1 MPLLDL
7 KTNLKSLK
15 YGNDRPGGG
24 DSGQPYIKKPLYA
37 DPNKIPVGNGV
48 VLASIHTLEDVSR
61 LTKMFFDLKS
71 PNGYLFTLNQNLL
84 SRTGVKTQVPGL
96 LNDGVYLPTSTLAQ
110 AGVSAAGLHFNKQGI
125 NPVPGTF
132 GSRITY
138 SDVINDEV
146 TETKDSPDGILK
158 NRLYALYETKMQDGS
173 LGGFSKVTNV
183 TSKDDQVDLILY
195 PGGPGS
201 VLGIGPTH
209 IRFADQRTGINNI
222 NFKKS
227 FFTGTAPRD
236 ASRNETYF
244 SLGTNILV
252 PENDYNNF
260 LRFTSSSSLAVKYK
274 KEKKEGYENVKNGFE
289 ENFEDNQKLI
299 YNEIQNFI
307 NIGRTQPGGI
317 TGEDITIGINGSA
330 LSYSEINAM
339 AISSSARPGN
349 MLDFRTILRNNINS
363 NSLTKETS
371 SIMSNAPD
379 YSNQNIETRVNIGGT
394 LDKQGPGYKS
404 GKNLYSYT
412 NGSGIGPIDRLNAHP
427 IYYSGNVDPNGNGN
441 DPTSAP
447 INDLVKFRI
456 ASIDAGSPKYKT
468 FMHFRAFLNSITD
481 NYSAAWNSYNYVGRG
496 EKFYSYGGFDRTLS
510 LSWTVA
516 AQSREE
522 LSPMY
527 KKLNY
532 LASTLAPSYSPS
544 GYMRG
549 PLVQLTIGGYV
560 YEQVGFITGLTFEI
574 GEDSPWEIGLPDGGI
589 NTATNEYD
597 SKVKELPHY
606 IRVSS
611 FNFTPIHDFVP
622 KTQNIKNWNG
632 KSRFIALQDAEG
644 NTNNLY
650 DPPPN
655 PKKTKPKEQPYI
667 LTTSGRIEEEIINL
681 PLIDSQISNPSSDQ
695 LTLRGLDGLPI
706 A

>member
-1 MPLLDL
+1 
-7 KTNLKSLK
+7 
-15 YGNDRPGGG
+15 
-24 DSGQPYIKKPLYA
+24 
-37 DPNKIPVGNGV
+37 
-48 VLASIHTLEDVSR
+48 
-61 LTKMFFDLKS
+61 
-71 PNGYLFTLNQNLL
+71 
-84 SRTGVKTQVPGL
+84 
-96 LNDGVYLPTSTLAQ
+96 
-110 AGVSAAGLHFNKQGI
+110 
-125 NPVPGTF
+125 
-132 GSRITY
+132 
-138 SDVINDEV
+138 
-146 TETKDSPDGILK
+146 
-158 NRLYALYETKMQDGS
+158 MQDGS

-244 SLGTNILV
+244 SLGINVPVPTNNYDKFI
-252 PENDYNNF
+252 
-260 LRFTSSSSLAVKYK
+260 RFTRSGSFVVGSNYK
-274 KEKKEGYENVKNGFE
+274 
-289 ENFEDNQKLI
+289 DNQELI
-299 YNEIQNFI
+299 YTQIKEFT
-307 NIGRTQPGGI
+307 NIGRTQPDGR
-317 TGEDITIGINGSA
+317 TGTVTVGINDGA
-330 LSYSEINAM
+330 LSYSEINVM

-363 NSLTKETS
+363 NSRTKETS
-371 SIMSNAPD
+371 SIMSNAPN
-379 YSNQNIETRVNIGGT
+379 YLTQNIETRVNIGGT
-394 LDKQGPGYKS
+394 LYKQGPGYKS

-456 ASIDAGSPKYKT
+456 ASIDAGKPTNKT

-481 NYSAAWNSYNYVGRG
+481 NYSADWNSYNYVGRG
-496 EKFYSYGGFDRTLS
+496 EKFYSYGGFNRTLS

-611 FNFTPIHDFVP
+611 FNFTPIHNFVP
-622 KTQNIKNWNG
+622 KTQNIKDWDG
-632 KSRFIALQDAEG
+632 ESRFIALQDAAG
-644 NTNNLY
+644 NANTLY
-650 DPPPN
+650 AKPPN

-681 PLIDSQISNPSSDQ
+681 PPIDSQISNPSSDQ

>member
-7 KTNLKSLK
+7 RTNLKSLK

-48 VLASIHTLEDVSR
+48 VLASIHTLEDISR

-71 PNGYLFTLNQNLL
+71 PNGPLFILNQNLL
-84 SRTGVKTQVPGL
+84 SRTGVKTQASGL

-132 GSRITY
+132 GSRTTY
-138 SDVINDEV
+138 SDVV
-146 TETKDSPDGILK
+146 TNNQVN
-158 NRLYALYETKMQDGS
+158 NRLENFY
-173 LGGFSKVTNV
+173 
-183 TSKDDQVDLILY
+183 KDKILSVSVGDIWSY
-195 PGGPGS
+195 GGGPGS

-209 IRFADQRTGINNI
+209 IRFADQRTGINNPY
-222 NFKKS
+222 FKDKKN
-227 FFTGTAPRD
+227 FFTGKYVTD
-236 ASRNETYF
+236 ASKNKTYF
-244 SLGTNILV
+244 SLGENKNIPSSNLS
-252 PENDYNNF
+252 NF
-260 LRFTSSSSLAVKYK
+260 LRFTRSGSFTVSNL
-274 KEKKEGYENVKNGFE
+274 YEY
-289 ENFEDNQKLI
+289 NQNLI
-299 YNEIQNFI
+299 YDGIQEFT
-307 NIGRTQPGGI
+307 NIGRTQPGGR
-317 TGEDITIGINGSA
+317 TGVFTVGINDGA

-339 AISSSARPGN
+339 AISSSTTPGN
-349 MLDFRTILRNNINS
+349 MLDFRTILRDNINL
-363 NSLTKETS
+363 NSTTTGKSTV
-371 SIMSNAPD
+371 MSDAPD
-379 YSNQNIETRVNIGGT
+379 YLDQNFEKRVNIGGT
-394 LDKQGPGYKS
+394 STKQGPGYKA
-404 GKNLYSYT
+404 GKNLYSYEK
-412 NGSGIGPIDRLNAHP
+412 GSGIGPIDRINAHP
-427 IYYSGNVDPNGNGN
+427 IYYSGVVDTNAK
-441 DPTSAP
+441 AP

-456 ASIDAGSPKYKT
+456 ASIDAGSPNFKT

-481 NYSAAWNSYNYVGRG
+481 NYSADWNPYNYVGRG
-496 EKFYSYGGFDRTLS
+496 EKFYSYGGFDRTLT

-574 GEDSPWEIGLPDGGI
+574 GEDSPWEIGIRDKGI
-589 NTATNEYD
+589 DTTTATYD
-597 SKVKELPHY
+597 NNVKELSHY

-622 KTQNIKNWNG
+622 KTQPKGDWNG
-632 KSRFIALQDAEG
+632 KSRFIALDDG
-644 NTNNLY
+644 GGNNLY
-650 DPPPN
+650 DAPP
-655 PKKTKPKEQPYI
+655 TSESKPYEHTI
-667 LTTSGRIEEEIINL
+667 GGRIPEEIIDL
-681 PLIDSQISNPSSDQ
+681 PK
-695 LTLRGLDGLPI
+695 TR
-706 A
+706 

>member
-7 KTNLKSLK
+7 RTNLKSLK

-37 DPNKIPVGNGV
+37 DPNKIPVGDGV
-48 VLASIHTLEDVSR
+48 VLTSIHTLEDVSR

-71 PNGYLFTLNQNLL
+71 PNGSLFILNQNLL

-96 LNDGVYLPTSTLAQ
+96 LNDGIYLPTSTLAQ

-125 NPVPGTF
+125 NPVPGASE
-132 GSRITY
+132 SRITY
-138 SDVINDEV
+138 SDVINNEID
-146 TETKDSPDGILK
+146 ETKNSPDGILK

-173 LGGFSKVTNV
+173 LGRFSKVTNV

-201 VLGIGPTH
+201 VLGVGPTH
-209 IRFADQRTGINNI
+209 IRFADQRTGINNPY
-222 NFKKS
+222 FKEP

-236 ASRNETYF
+236 TSRNETYF
-244 SLGTNILV
+244 SLGTNVSV
-252 PENDYNNF
+252 PTNNYDKF
-260 LRFTSSSSLAVKYK
+260 IRFTRSGSFVVGSNYK
-274 KEKKEGYENVKNGFE
+274 
-289 ENFEDNQKLI
+289 DNQELI
-299 YNEIQNFI
+299 YTQIKEFT
-307 NIGRTQPGGI
+307 NIGRTQPGER
-317 TGEDITIGINGSA
+317 TGTVTVGINDGA
-330 LSYSEINAM
+330 LSYSEINVM

-371 SIMSNAPD
+371 SIMSDAPD
-379 YSNQNIETRVNIGGT
+379 YLTQNIETRVNIGGT
-394 LDKQGPGYKS
+394 SYKQGPGYKE

-412 NGSGIGPIDRLNAHP
+412 RGSGIGPIDRLNAHP

-456 ASIDAGSPKYKT
+456 ASINAGNPNFKT

-481 NYSAAWNSYNYVGRG
+481 NYNATWNSYNYVGRG

-611 FNFTPIHDFVP
+611 FNFTPIHNFVP
-622 KTQNIKNWNG
+622 KTQNIKDWDG
-632 KSRFIALQDAEG
+632 KSRFIALQDAAG
-644 NTNNLY
+644 NANTLY
-650 DPPPN
+650 AKPPN
-655 PKKTKPKEQPYI
+655 PRKTKPKEQPYG

-681 PLIDSQISNPSSDQ
+681 PPIDSQISNPSSDQ

>member
-7 KTNLKSLK
+7 RTNLKSLK

-37 DPNKIPVGNGV
+37 DPNKIPVGDGV
-48 VLASIHTLEDVSR
+48 VLTSIHTLEDVSR

-71 PNGYLFTLNQNLL
+71 PNGSLFILNQNLL

-96 LNDGVYLPTSTLAQ
+96 LNDGIYLPTSTLAQ

-125 NPVPGTF
+125 NPVPGASE
-132 GSRITY
+132 SRITY
-138 SDVINDEV
+138 SDVINNEID
-146 TETKDSPDGILK
+146 ETKNSPDGILK

-173 LGGFSKVTNV
+173 LGRFSKVTNV
-183 TSKDDQVDLILY
+183 TSKDDQVDLISY

-201 VLGIGPTH
+201 ILGIGSTN
-209 IRFADQRTGINNI
+209 IKFADQRTGINNPY
-222 NFKKS
+222 FKEP

-236 ASRNETYF
+236 TSRNETYF
-244 SLGTNILV
+244 SLGTNVSV
-252 PENDYNNF
+252 PTNNYDKF
-260 LRFTSSSSLAVKYK
+260 IRFTRSGSFVVGSNYK
-274 KEKKEGYENVKNGFE
+274 
-289 ENFEDNQKLI
+289 DNQELI
-299 YNEIQNFI
+299 YTQIKEFT
-307 NIGRTQPGGI
+307 NIGRTQPDGR
-317 TGEDITIGINGSA
+317 TGTVTVGINDGA

-363 NSLTKETS
+363 NSRTTGS
-371 SIMSNAPD
+371 STIMSDAPN
-379 YSNQNIETRVNIGGT
+379 YLTQNIETRVNIGGT
-394 LDKQGPGYKS
+394 GTKQGPGYKA
-404 GKNLYSYT
+404 GKNLYSYEK
-412 NGSGIGPIDRLNAHP
+412 GSGIGPIDRINHFP
-427 IYYSGNVDPNGNGN
+427 IYYYSNVLPNGDGN
-441 DPTSAP
+441 DPTNPP

-456 ASIDAGSPKYKT
+456 ALIDAGKPTQKT

-481 NYSAAWNSYNYVGRG
+481 NYSATWNSYNYVGRG

-574 GEDSPWEIGLPDGGI
+574 GEDSPWEIGIRDKGI
-589 NTATNEYD
+589 DTTTATYD
-597 SKVKELPHY
+597 NNVKELPHY

-622 KTQNIKNWNG
+622 KTQNTPSLYAGRKTLFSPANPREGWNG
-632 KSRFIALQDAEG
+632 PSRFISLDDG
-644 NTNNLY
+644 GGNNLY
-650 DPPPN
+650 DKPPVSERVTEN
-655 PKKTKPKEQPYI
+655 
-667 LTTSGRIEEEIINL
+667 
-681 PLIDSQISNPSSDQ
+681 LIDFPVKYPSIISTQPNEPVFQ
-695 LTLRGLDGLPI
+695 PI
-706 A
+706 RY

>member
-84 SRTGVKTQVPGL
+84 SRTGVKTQASGL
-96 LNDGVYLPTSTLAQ
+96 INDGVYLPTNTLAQ

-138 SDVINDEV
+138 SDVINNEID
-146 TETKDSPDGILK
+146 ETKNSPDGILK

-201 VLGIGPTH
+201 VLGVGPTH
-209 IRFADQRTGINNI
+209 IRFADQRTGINNL
-222 NFKKS
+222 NFKKP
-227 FFTGTAPRD
+227 FFTG
-236 ASRNETYF
+236 
-244 SLGTNILV
+244 
-252 PENDYNNF
+252 
-260 LRFTSSSSLAVKYK
+260 
-274 KEKKEGYENVKNGFE
+274 KEKKLITINSGSLFGLTN
-289 ENFEDNQKLI
+289 I
-299 YNEIQNFI
+299 YNKYAAFKDKDKIQLVQSFDFNPSVYDPLIEGNTWPYANLTLLNQNNTLVYRQDDIISASSTINVNKDAPSYTPEIQ
-307 NIGRTQPGGI
+307 
-317 TGEDITIGINGSA
+317 
-330 LSYSEINAM
+330 
-339 AISSSARPGN
+339 
-349 MLDFRTILRNNINS
+349 DFRALLRTSINN
-363 NSLTKETS
+363 TS
-371 SIMSNAPD
+371 TVMSDAPD

-394 LDKQGPGYKS
+394 LTKQGPGYKS
-404 GKNLYSYT
+404 GKNLYSYEK
-412 NGSGIGPIDRLNAHP
+412 GSGIGPIDRINAHP
-427 IYYSGNVDPNGNGN
+427 IYYSENVNYNGNGN
-441 DPTSAP
+441 DSTHAP

-456 ASIDAGSPKYKT
+456 ASIDAGKPTKKT

-481 NYSAAWNSYNYVGRG
+481 NYSADWNPHNYVGRG
-496 EKFYSYGGFDRTLS
+496 EKFYSYGGFNRTLS

-574 GEDSPWEIGLPDGGI
+574 GEDSPWEIGINDSGI
-589 NTATNEYD
+589 NTATATYD

-622 KTQNIKNWNG
+622 KTQDIKDWKG
-632 KSRFIALQDAEG
+632 PSRFIALSDGGE
-644 NTNNLY
+644 NNLY
-650 DPPPN
+650 N
-655 PKKTKPKEQPYI
+655 STGSLEGKPYEGEYKGKP
-667 LTTSGRIEEEIINL
+667 
-681 PLIDSQISNPSSDQ
+681 
-695 LTLRGLDGLPI
+695 
-706 A
+706 

>member
-84 SRTGVKTQVPGL
+84 SRTGVKTQASGL
-96 LNDGVYLPTSTLAQ
+96 INDGVYLPTNTLAQ

-138 SDVINDEV
+138 SDVINNEID
-146 TETKDSPDGILK
+146 ETKNSPDGILK

-201 VLGIGPTH
+201 VLGVGPTH

-222 NFKKS
+222 NFKDKKE
-227 FFTGTAPRD
+227 FFTGKYIPD
-236 ASRNETYF
+236 ASRDKTYF
-244 SLGTNILV
+244 SLGTNISI
-252 PENDYNNF
+252 PTSDYDNF
-260 LRFTSSSSLAVKYK
+260 LRFTRFNTLNASPTY
-274 KEKKEGYENVKNGFE
+274 
-289 ENFEDNQKLI
+289 EDNQMLI
-299 YNEIQNFI
+299 YNKISNDITNIVGRIKNFDYRNSPSPNFPNNTLVYTQENIISASLSINVSKDAPSYTPEIQ
-307 NIGRTQPGGI
+307 
-317 TGEDITIGINGSA
+317 
-330 LSYSEINAM
+330 
-339 AISSSARPGN
+339 
-349 MLDFRTILRNNINS
+349 DFRALLRTSINN
-363 NSLTKETS
+363 TS
-371 SIMSNAPD
+371 TVMSDAPD

-394 LDKQGPGYKS
+394 LTKQGPGYKS

-456 ASIDAGSPKYKT
+456 ASINAGDPNFKT

-611 FNFTPIHDFVP
+611 FNFTPIHNFVP
-622 KTQNIKNWNG
+622 KTQNIKDWDG
-632 KSRFIALQDAEG
+632 KSRFIALQDAAG
-644 NTNNLY
+644 NANTLY
-650 DPPPN
+650 AKSPN
-655 PKKTKPKEQPYI
+655 PRKTKPKEQPYG

-681 PLIDSQISNPSSDQ
+681 PPIDSQISNPSSDQ

>member
-48 VLASIHTLEDVSR
+48 VLASIHTLEDISR

-84 SRTGVKTQVPGL
+84 SRTGVKTQASGL
-96 LNDGVYLPTSTLAQ
+96 INDGVYLPTSTLAQ

-132 GSRITY
+132 GSRVTY
-138 SDVINDEV
+138 SDVV
-146 TETKDSPDGILK
+146 TNNQDN
-158 NRLYALYETKMQDGS
+158 NRLVDFYK
-173 LGGFSKVTNV
+173 SKTLSVSV
-183 TSKDDQVDLILY
+183 GDIWSY
-195 PGGPGS
+195 GGGPGS
-201 VLGIGPTH
+201 VLGVGPTR
-209 IRFADQRTGINNI
+209 IKFADQRTGINNPY
-222 NFKKS
+222 FKTEKE
-227 FFTGTAPRD
+227 FFTGKYIPD
-236 ASRNETYF
+236 ASRNKTYF
-244 SLGTNILV
+244 SLGTNISI
-252 PENDYNNF
+252 PTSDYDNF
-260 LRFTSSSSLAVKYK
+260 LRFTRFNTLNASPIYEDNQMLIYNKISNDITNIVGRIKNFDYRNSPSPNFPNNTLVYTQEQIISSSSTI
-274 KEKKEGYENVKNGFE
+274 NVSKDAPN
-289 ENFEDNQKLI
+289 
-299 YNEIQNFI
+299 YTPEIQ
-307 NIGRTQPGGI
+307 
-317 TGEDITIGINGSA
+317 
-330 LSYSEINAM
+330 
-339 AISSSARPGN
+339 
-349 MLDFRTILRNNINS
+349 DFRVLLRADLNN
-363 NSLTKETS
+363 TS
-371 SIMSNAPD
+371 SVISDAPN

-394 LDKQGPGYKS
+394 LTKQGPGYQAR
-404 GKNLYSYT
+404 KNLYSYEK
-412 NGSGIGPIDRLNAHP
+412 GSGIGPIDRINHYP
-427 IYYSGNVDPNGNGN
+427 IYTQENVKSNAE
-441 DPTSAP
+441 AP

-456 ASIDAGSPKYKT
+456 ALIDGGKPKNKT

-574 GEDSPWEIGLPDGGI
+574 GEDSPWEIGIRDEGI
-589 NTATNEYD
+589 NTATATYD
-597 SKVKELPHY
+597 NNVKELSHY
-606 IRVSS
+606 IKVSS
-611 FNFTPIHDFVP
+611 FNFTPIHNFVP
-622 KTQNIKNWNG
+622 QNQPSGDWNG
-632 KSRFIALQDAEG
+632 PSRFIALQDANG
-644 NTNNLY
+644 RINNLY
-650 DPPPN
+650 DSPPN
-655 PKKTKPKEQPYI
+655 SEEQDATNI
-667 LTTSGRIEEEIINL
+667 TV
-681 PLIDSQISNPSSDQ
+681 
-695 LTLRGLDGLPI
+695 
-706 A
+706 

>member
-7 KTNLKSLK
+7 RTNLKSLK

-48 VLASIHTLEDVSR
+48 ILASIHTLEDISR

-71 PNGYLFTLNQNLL
+71 PNGPLFILNQNLL
-84 SRTGVKTQVPGL
+84 SRTGVKTQASGL

-132 GSRITY
+132 GSRTTY
-138 SDVINDEV
+138 SSVINDEV
-146 TETKDSPDGILK
+146 TETKNSPDGILK

-173 LGGFSKVTNV
+173 LGGFSKVTSV
-183 TSKDDQVDLILY
+183 TSKDDQVNLIAY

-201 VLGIGPTH
+201 VLGIGPTR
-209 IRFADQRTGINNI
+209 IRFADQRTGINNPY
-222 NFKKS
+222 FKTENK
-227 FFTGTAPRD
+227 FFYG
-236 ASRNETYF
+236 
-244 SLGTNILV
+244 
-252 PENDYNNF
+252 
-260 LRFTSSSSLAVKYK
+260 
-274 KEKKEGYENVKNGFE
+274 KEKKPITINSDSFFGLTN
-289 ENFEDNQKLI
+289 I
-299 YNEIQNFI
+299 YNKYAVSSSIKDQIQLVQSFDFNPSVYDPLIEGNTWPDANLILLNQNNTLVYRQDDIISASSTINVNKDVPNYTPEIQ
-307 NIGRTQPGGI
+307 
-317 TGEDITIGINGSA
+317 
-330 LSYSEINAM
+330 
-339 AISSSARPGN
+339 
-349 MLDFRTILRNNINS
+349 DFRALLRTSIND
-363 NSLTKETS
+363 TS
-371 SIMSNAPD
+371 TVMSDAPD
-379 YSNQNIETRVNIGGT
+379 YLDQNFEKRVNIGGT
-394 LDKQGPGYKS
+394 STKQGPGYKA
-404 GKNLYSYT
+404 GKNLYSYEK
-412 NGSGIGPIDRLNAHP
+412 GSGIGPIDRINAHP
-427 IYYSGNVDPNGNGN
+427 IYYSGVVDTNAK
-441 DPTSAP
+441 AP

-456 ASIDAGSPKYKT
+456 ALIDAGKPTMKT

-481 NYSAAWNSYNYVGRG
+481 NYSATWNPYNYVGRG
-496 EKFYSYGGFDRTLS
+496 EKFYSYGGFERTLT

-532 LASTLAPSYSPS
+532 LASTLAPSYSPN

-574 GEDSPWEIGLPDGGI
+574 GEDSPWEIGIRDKGI

-597 SKVKELPHY
+597 NNVKELPHY
-606 IRVSS
+606 IRVGS

-622 KTQNIKNWNG
+622 KTQDVKDWNG
-632 KSRFIALQDAEG
+632 KSRFIALQDANG
-644 NTNNLY
+644 DINNLY
-650 DPPPN
+650 DSPP
-655 PKKTKPKEQPYI
+655 TSESKPYEHTI
-667 LTTSGRIEEEIINL
+667 GGRIPEEIIDL
-681 PLIDSQISNPSSDQ
+681 PK
-695 LTLRGLDGLPI
+695 TR
-706 A
+706 

>member
-48 VLASIHTLEDVSR
+48 VLASIHTLEDISR

-84 SRTGVKTQVPGL
+84 SRTGVKTQASGL

-132 GSRITY
+132 GSRTTY
-138 SDVINDEV
+138 SDVVTNDQE
-146 TETKDSPDGILK
+146 D
-158 NRLYALYETKMQDGS
+158 NRLINFYEDKILLSPSGS
-173 LGGFSKVTNV
+173 
-183 TSKDDQVDLILY
+183 VDIWSY
-195 PGGPGS
+195 GGGPGS
-201 VLGIGPTH
+201 VLGVGPTH
-209 IRFADQRTGINNI
+209 IRFADQRTGINNPY
-222 NFKKS
+222 FKDKKE
-227 FFTGTAPRD
+227 FFTGKHVTD
-236 ASRNETYF
+236 ASRNKTYF
-244 SLGTNILV
+244 SLG
-252 PENDYNNF
+252 ENKDIPSDDLSNF
-260 LRFTSSSSLAVKYK
+260 LRFTRSGISSFNAGIYG
-274 KEKKEGYENVKNGFE
+274 E
-289 ENFEDNQKLI
+289 NQKLI
-299 YNEIQNFI
+299 NDLIKKSIDEGWGNL
-307 NIGRTQPGGI
+307 NRTQYLE
-317 TGEDITIGINGSA
+317 TKYFTLGSQKEA
-330 LSYSEINAM
+330 FAIDTTLSYREINTIA
-339 AISSSARPGN
+339 SGSLTNPGN
-349 MLDFRTILRNNINS
+349 MLDFRALLRNGLGKKSTVMSDAPNY
-363 NSLTKETS
+363 LT
-371 SIMSNAPD
+371 
-379 YSNQNIETRVNIGGT
+379 QNIETRVNIGGT
-394 LDKQGPGYKS
+394 KSKQGPGYKDPA
-404 GKNLYSYT
+404 KNLYSYT
-412 NGSGIGPIDRLNAHP
+412 SGSGIGPIDRINAHP
-427 IYYSGNVDPNGNGN
+427 IYYSGVVDTNAK
-441 DPTSAP
+441 AP

-456 ASIDAGSPKYKT
+456 ASIDAGSPNYKT

-481 NYSAAWNSYNYVGRG
+481 NYSATWNSYNYVGRG

-574 GEDSPWEIGLPDGGI
+574 GEDSPWEIGIRDKGI
-589 NTATNEYD
+589 DTATATYD
-597 SKVKELPHY
+597 NNVKELCHY
-606 IRVSS
+606 IKVNS
-611 FNFTPIHDFVP
+611 FNFTPIHNFVP
-622 KTQNIKNWNG
+622 KTQDVKDWNG
-632 KSRFIALQDAEG
+632 PSRFIALDDG
-644 NTNNLY
+644 GGNNLY
-650 DPPPN
+650 DSPPN
-655 PKKTKPKEQPYI
+655 SESKPYEYTI
-667 LTTSGRIEEEIINL
+667 GGRIPEEIIDL
-681 PLIDSQISNPSSDQ
+681 PK
-695 LTLRGLDGLPI
+695 TK
-706 A
+706 

>member
-48 VLASIHTLEDVSR
+48 VLASIHTLEDISR

-84 SRTGVKTQVPGL
+84 SRTGVKTQASGL

-132 GSRITY
+132 GSRTTY
-138 SDVINDEV
+138 SDVVTNDQ
-146 TETKDSPDGILK
+146 DNNN
-158 NRLYALYETKMQDGS
+158 NRLYALYETKMQTGS

-183 TSKDDQVDLILY
+183 TSKDDQVNLILY

-201 VLGIGPTH
+201 VLGVGPTH
-209 IRFADQRTGINNI
+209 IRFADQRTGINNPY
-222 NFKKS
+222 FKDKKE
-227 FFTGTAPRD
+227 FFTGEYIPD
-236 ASRNETYF
+236 ASRNKTYF
-244 SLGTNILV
+244 SLGTNIPV

-260 LRFTSSSSLAVKYK
+260 LRFTRFNTLNASPTY
-274 KEKKEGYENVKNGFE
+274 
-289 ENFEDNQKLI
+289 EDNQMLI
-299 YNEIQNFI
+299 YNKISNDITNIVGRIKNFDYRNSPSPNFPNNTLVYTQENIISASLSINVSKDAPSYTPEIQ
-307 NIGRTQPGGI
+307 
-317 TGEDITIGINGSA
+317 
-330 LSYSEINAM
+330 
-339 AISSSARPGN
+339 
-349 MLDFRTILRNNINS
+349 DFRVPLRT
-363 NSLTKETS
+363 SLKGRSTV
-371 SIMSNAPD
+371 MSDAPN
-379 YSNQNIETRVNIGGT
+379 YQTQNIETRVNIGGT
-394 LDKQGPGYKS
+394 KSKQGPGHKDS
-404 GKNLYSYT
+404 DKNLYSYT
-412 NGSGIGPIDRLNAHP
+412 SGSGIGPIDRINHYP
-427 IYYSGNVDPNGNGN
+427 IYYSDEVRKNYE
-441 DPTSAP
+441 AP

-456 ASIDAGSPKYKT
+456 ASIDAGKPNYKT

-481 NYSAAWNSYNYVGRG
+481 NYSADWNSYNYVGRG
-496 EKFYSYGGFDRTLS
+496 EKFYSYGGFNRTLS

-574 GEDSPWEIGLPDGGI
+574 GEDSPWEIGITDKGI
-589 NTATNEYD
+589 DEPLNKYD
-597 SKVKELPHY
+597 KTVKELCHY
-606 IRVSS
+606 IKVSS

-622 KTQNIKNWNG
+622 KTQDIEDWG
-632 KSRFIALQDAEG
+632 GTSRFISLDDG
-644 NTNNLY
+644 LGNNLY
-650 DPPPN
+650 DIFPPSEAQN
-655 PKKTKPKEQPYI
+655 INEVKK
-667 LTTSGRIEEEIINL
+667 
-681 PLIDSQISNPSSDQ
+681 
-695 LTLRGLDGLPI
+695 
-706 A
+706 